1 MAHRVKDP
9 VPPLRRCK
17 FDPRPGNFHM
27 PQVWSK
33 KTKQKRHPTPVFT
46 FSRSTCLPCKH
57 RHRPPFRT
65 EPAGTRGTLGTD
77 LVQEMPTLPAW
88 PRSRRPLARF
98 SAAMG
103 HSALGA
109 SALSRSVTSTQQG
122 AAGKARIWRRSFFR
136 AATASLH
143 LETKRRYWGLEGFTA
158 GKCRNTSSIT
168 GQMVS
173 GSKFSFFRQQIA
185 TYERNQACS
194 QKMHDSK

>member
-1 MAHRVKDP
+1 MNLTFNQFARILPGLPGDRSSPSGNTSTSFQNTRSRLPGRSSATRDGRSKGAHAASLSSCWWKCWTFIWCAV
-9 VPPLRRCK
+9 LFLSRR
-17 FDPRPGNFHM
+17 N
-27 PQVWSK
+27 
-33 KTKQKRHPTPVFT
+33 
-46 FSRSTCLPCKH
+46 
-57 RHRPPFRT
+57 
-65 EPAGTRGTLGTD
+65 

-143 LETKRRYWGLEGFTA
+143 RWRYLQKR
-158 GKCRNTSSIT
+158 
-168 GQMVS
+168 
-173 GSKFSFFRQQIA
+173 
-185 TYERNQACS
+185 
-194 QKMHDSK
+194 